1 MVNINDNEPIKIE
14 EGMCVIVNLH
24 SPREKVWGLLADLS
38 PAGVQVR
45 GIDLNT
51 FDDWVRMIT
60 RNERNIGL
68 TYVFLPMWRI
78 ERLLLDE
85 TIGDILSLQELFR
98 MRVGIS
104 LQEYLGG
111 NEPIS

>member
-1 MVNINDNEPIKIE
+1 MSNQPLRIE
-14 EGMCVIVNLH
+14 MGMCVVVNLH
-24 SPREKVWGLLADLS
+24 SPREKIWGVLADLS
-38 PAGVQVR
+38 PAGLQVR

-68 TYVFLPMWRI
+68 TYTFLPMWRI
-78 ERLLLDE
+78 ERMLLDE
-85 TIGDILSLQELFR
+85 TIGDILSLEEVFN
-98 MRVGIS
+98 MRVGMS